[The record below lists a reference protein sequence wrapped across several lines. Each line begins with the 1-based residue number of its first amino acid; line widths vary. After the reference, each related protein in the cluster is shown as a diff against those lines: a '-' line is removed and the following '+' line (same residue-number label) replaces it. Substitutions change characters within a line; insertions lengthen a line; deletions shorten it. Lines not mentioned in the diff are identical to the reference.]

1 MILFLMHGLLPCSD
15 MSSSGNTWEGYQWVD
30 GWPVTPPRPRVQPPT
45 PAATTNE
52 SQEEKE
58 MLVETGPAMDPD
70 HITPS
75 VTPSVTSVQVKD
87 IHRSREELEETTAG
101 SDYTG
106 TSYVTSQLS
115 DSEEEES
122 GPAIK
127 LGNSYT
133 QVRSAREA
141 SMTVEVTDIS
151 CNENALVTEKKKGYR
166 VGSMDKNLNNEI
178 LNCFKGVRIEKNG
191 NLVNQYLSS
200 SFDPSTNIC
209 ITCSTEHSVVGGG
222 MDPRVLFFLIKTLW
236 QLCQERLEKVV

>member
-1 MILFLMHGLLPCSD
+1 

-30 GWPVTPPRPRVQPPT
+30 GWPVTPPRPRVQPMT
-45 PAATTNE
+45 PAATANE
-52 SQEEKE
+52 IQEEKE
-58 MLVETGPAMDPD
+58 MLVETGPAVDPNLN
-70 HITPS
+70 T
-75 VTPSVTSVQVKD
+75 TSVTSVQVKD
-87 IHRSREELEETTAG
+87 SPRSGDELEETTAG

-115 DSEEEES
+115 DSDEEETGS
-122 GPAIK
+122 SAIK

-151 CNENALVTEKKKGYR
+151 CNENALITEKKKGYR

-191 NLVNQYLSS
+191 NLVNQYLSC

-209 ITCSTEHSVVGGG
+209 ITCSAEHCVMGGG
-222 MDPRVLFFLIKTLW
+222 MDPLVLFSLIKTLW
-236 QLCQERLEKVV
+236 QLCQVRLEKVV

>member
-1 MILFLMHGLLPCSD
+1 
-15 MSSSGNTWEGYQWVD
+15 
-30 GWPVTPPRPRVQPPT
+30 VQPPT

-52 SQEEKE
+52 FQVQEEKE

-222 MDPRVLFFLIKTLW
+222 GWIRVFCSF
-236 QLCQERLEKVV
+236 

>member
-1 MILFLMHGLLPCSD
+1 MHGLLPCSD

-52 SQEEKE
+52 FQVQEEKE

-122 GPAIK
+122 GPAIR

-151 CNENALVTEKKKGYR
+151 CNENALVTEKKK
-166 VGSMDKNLNNEI
+166 VE
-178 LNCFKGVRIEKNG
+178 
-191 NLVNQYLSS
+191 Q
-200 SFDPSTNIC
+200 
-209 ITCSTEHSVVGGG
+209 
-222 MDPRVLFFLIKTLW
+222 
-236 QLCQERLEKVV
+236 

>member
-1 MILFLMHGLLPCSD
+1 VQP
-15 MSSSGNTWEGYQWVD
+15 
-30 GWPVTPPRPRVQPPT
+30 TPP
-45 PAATTNE
+45 ASTTNE
-52 SQEEKE
+52 FQEEKE
-58 MLVETGPAMDPD
+58 MLVEDPNLNTTGE
-70 HITPS
+70 
-75 VTPSVTSVQVKD
+75 TSVQVKD
-87 IHRSREELEETTAG
+87 IPRPADELEETTAG

-115 DSEEEES
+115 DSDEEETGS
-122 GPAIK
+122 SAIK

-151 CNENALVTEKKKGYR
+151 CNENALITEKKKGYR

-191 NLVNQYLSS
+191 NLVNQYLSC

-209 ITCSTEHSVVGGG
+209 ITCSTEHSVMGGG
-222 MDPRVLFFLIKTLW
+222 GWILLFCSL
-236 QLCQERLEKVV
+236 

>member
-1 MILFLMHGLLPCSD
+1 MFLLLMPGLLPCLE

-30 GWPVTPPRPRVQPPT
+30 GWPVTPPRPRVQPAP
-45 PAATTNE
+45 PVSAANE
-52 SQEEKE
+52 FQEEKE
-58 MLVETGPAMDPD
+58 MLVEDPNLNTTGE
-70 HITPS
+70 
-75 VTPSVTSVQVKD
+75 TSVQVKD
-87 IHRSREELEETTAG
+87 IPRPSDELEETTAG

-115 DSEEEES
+115 DSDEEETGS
-122 GPAIK
+122 SAIK

-151 CNENALVTEKKKGYR
+151 CNENALITEKKKGYR

-191 NLVNQYLSS
+191 NLVNQYLSC

-209 ITCSTEHSVVGGG
+209 ITCSAEHCVMGGG
-222 MDPRVLFFLIKTLW
+222 MDPLVLFSLIKTLW
-236 QLCQERLEKVV
+236 QHCQVRLEKVV